1 MAGVELISAIF
12 HYQYPGKKKREYQ
25 ANGNQTKKKNP
36 PIVCLESQLK
46 KNVVSILIFVLLWH
60 FFFLF
65 LKLTKKVHITHLL
78 FGFVIDVWV
87 LCFFITLRVES
98 LIGNRQW
105 SRRDERSFDLGD
117 WVRRD
122 VAMRRDI
129 TITR

>member
-12 HYQYPGKKKREYQ
+12 HYQYLGKKKREYQ
-25 ANGNQTKKKNP
+25 ANGNQTKKNP
-36 PIVCLESQLK
+36 TNCLLRITIEK
-46 KNVVSILIFVLLWH
+46 KCCFNLNFCVVMA